1 MSEQNADE
9 ILDRRLTAA
18 LEAAPAVAISDDFA
32 LRVMQ
37 QLPARPALSQA
48 RFVTSPGIGRRVAF
62 AAIFV
67 LLAAMLAVGLRASGS
82 IALTAVEWS
91 FAAEFILLT
100 VWMSLRPKA
109 LR

>member
-1 MSEQNADE
+1 MSDRNPDE
-9 ILDRRLTAA
+9 IFDRRLTAA
-18 LEAAPAVAISDDFA
+18 LEAAPTIAVPDDFV

-37 QLPARPALSQA
+37 QLPALRAPSRMALVA
-48 RFVTSPGIGRRVAF
+48 SPGIGRRVAF

-100 VWMSLRPKA
+100 VWMSLRPQV